1 MAKSSERK
9 LAALP
14 HHEQRKE
21 RKHASGQ
28 SVGGHGGRILAARA
42 GARQE
47 NLKTN
52 WLQLSV
58 PELFGRQTRAFG
70 HRLELRP
77 DDLRGTHTRTE
88 TTVSSSQNIF
98 APDYSRVPYQTVS
111 DRLRVLDDIRRMTH
125 DARYEH
131 LAGREFHLLPDTPF
145 VLVTGI
151 GRFNGDRVRF
161 DLENEIDDVAQRNV
175 VFVRAMIAAP
185 TSMKPH
191 PVGRDV
197 AQPAVECVD
206 TELGIP
212 PLFGDCHVGHELPTV
227 GQIRVVD
234 LQ

>member
-28 SVGGHGGRILAARA
+28 SVGGHGGRILAART

-77 DDLRGTHTRTE
+77 GDLRIAHTGTE
-88 TTVSSSQNIF
+88 TTVSSSHNIF

-111 DRLRVLDDIRRMTH
+111 DRLRVLHDIRGMPH
-125 DARYEH
+125 DAWYEH
-131 LAGREFHLLPDTPF
+131 LAGRELHLLPDAPF
-145 VLVTGI
+145 VLVPGI
-151 GRFNGDRVRF
+151 GRLDGDRVRF
-161 DLENEIDDVAQRNV
+161 DLEDQVDDVAQRNI
-175 VFVRAMIAAP
+175 VFVRAVIAAP
-185 TSMKPH
+185 AGMKPN

-197 AQPAVECVD
+197 AQPMVERVD
-206 TELGIP
+206 TQLGIP
-212 PLFGDCHVGHELPTV
+212 PVLGDSHVGHELPTV
-227 GQIRVVD
+227 GQVRIV
-234 LQ
+234 